1 MNLPTGYSPYER
13 FDISRDGAVLTVEIK
28 GTTSM
33 NLIDGT
39 LHRELSEI
47 WSQIRLDRQTT
58 AVVLTGAGGR
68 AFSAGGEMSWF
79 AGMDAEE
86 KDIAIA
92 EGRRIV
98 IDMLEVPQPIIA
110 AVNGPA
116 VGLGAT
122 VALFSDIV
130 IAADNAIIADPH
142 VALGMV
148 AGDGGAIIWPWL
160 LGVNRAKEFLFTGDS
175 LDAVRALELGLV
187 NRVVPASEVKDV
199 AHALARRIAAH
210 SPMAVQ
216 GTKTAVNAL
225 LRDAANTV
233 LATSL
238 AIERRTLDTPQY
250 AAAVDKFLAAQR
262 R

>member
-1 MNLPTGYSPYER
+1 
-13 FDISRDGAVLTVEIK
+13 
-28 GTTSM
+28 
-33 NLIDGT
+33 
-39 LHRELSEI
+39 
-47 WSQIRLDRQTT
+47 
-58 AVVLTGAGGR
+58 
-68 AFSAGGEMSWF
+68 
-79 AGMDAEE
+79 MDAAE
-86 KDIAIA
+86 KDAAIA

-116 VGLGAT
+116 MGLGAT

-130 IAADNAIIADPH
+130 IAAEHSVIADPH

-160 LGVNRAKEFLFTGDS
+160 VGANRAKEFLLTGDR
-175 LDAVRALELGLV
+175 LDAKRAYELGLF
-187 NRVVPASEVKDV
+187 NRVVAANDLDNV
-199 AHALARRIAAH
+199 AHNLARQIAAL

-216 GTKTAVNAL
+216 GTKAAVNAL

-238 AIERRTLDTPQY
+238 AIERRTLDTPQHS
-250 AAAVDKFLAAQR
+250 AAINKFLAQQR